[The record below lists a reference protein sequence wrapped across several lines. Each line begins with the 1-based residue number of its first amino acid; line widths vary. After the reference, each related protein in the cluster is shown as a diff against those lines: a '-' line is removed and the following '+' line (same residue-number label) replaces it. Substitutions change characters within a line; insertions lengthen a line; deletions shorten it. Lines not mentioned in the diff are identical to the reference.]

1 MIIAVKTEPHTEYLR
16 MNLLVAE
23 MSTIQLNSMLDF
35 FEQSLHLNMLN
46 PSSYVQRNINLIEML
61 SQ

>member
-23 MSTIQLNSMLDF
+23 MSTIPAYTIKTEGPLSLKIFILQKLNT
-35 FEQSLHLNMLN
+35 
-46 PSSYVQRNINLIEML
+46 
-61 SQ
+61 